1 MELTNPN
8 NEENKFK
15 CLLEYFVTHL
25 EYVVTKKDNSRGF
38 EEYIKPIID
47 EFTENTMGIKNP
59 NKVQNQIKN
68 WSKYSLGD
76 ISISV
81 KSGSGTGYMS
91 DACYLHW
98 ADSRVNIV
106 AEWEKKKKKITHLS
120 IAINEVKKNRTES
133 KRKKKLSIEE
143 LGLFKDSNNV
153 NDSFK
158 EFFEEY
164 KKYYQE
170 YKKAKENEQM
180 ENIKTLL
187 INNHNIILHGA
198 PGTGKTHLAK
208 DVAKQLIF
216 GEDEVLIDK
225 TDEELGND
233 SEKIEKRNKQETQFK
248 EQFDFV
254 QFHQSY
260 DYTDFVEGLRPKD
273 DGKGNI
279 GFERRDGIF
288 KKFCEKAIQSMNGV
302 DNFKE
307 SYEKLLNC
315 VEEKGQIE
323 IPSLS
328 DSFFAISLQENKNGF
343 VISLKNDKGEYQE
356 TSWGYINFDQCYNI
370 YKGLPG
376 IPSENQD
383 NYRKA
388 IVKYMKDNLDLKDY
402 VAGKNEPF
410 IFVIDEINRGEMSKI
425 FGELFYSI
433 DPGYRGKDGAIK
445 TQYANLQE
453 EPNEFDLA
461 LGINKNEVGEDEK
474 KHDLNKGKYG
484 HFFVPENV
492 YIIGTM
498 NDIDRSVESM
508 DFAMRRRFAFKE
520 ITAEDSQ
527 KSMFGDGTE
536 WKNGN
541 DEEIDVS
548 SCLGNIENRMDNLNN
563 AILNKEF
570 NLGQAYQIGGA
581 YFLKFANYCKIDGN
595 KRAAESQDEAFESL
609 WKNHLEGVLRE
620 YLRGMDNVE
629 GEDGKLK
636 KLEKAY
642 KLKDKYE
649 KNGTIKI
656 GAKRENQTAV
666 KSDNGDGE
674 VEQPVEKDV

>member
-47 EFTENTMGIKNP
+47 EFTENTMGKKNP
-59 NKVQNQIKN
+59 QKVQNQIKD
-68 WSKYSLGD
+68 WSKYSLGE
-76 ISISV
+76 ISMAV
-81 KSGSGTGYMS
+81 SGATRNGYMG

-98 ADSRVNIV
+98 KDSRVNVV
-106 AEWEKKKKKITHLS
+106 AEWDTEAKKITDLS
-120 IAINEVKKNRTES
+120 IAINEVKKNGTES
-133 KRKKKLSIEE
+133 IRKKTLKIEE
-143 LGLFKDSNNV
+143 LGLFNKGPV
-153 NDSFK
+153 NESFK

-164 KKYYQE
+164 KNCYQE

-198 PGTGKTHLAK
+198 PGTGKTFLAK
-208 DVAKQLIF
+208 NIAKQLIF
-216 GEDEVLIDK
+216 KECKNQLSD
-225 TDEELGND
+225 DEE
-233 SEKIEKRNKQETQFK
+233 KQFQ
-248 EQFDFV
+248 EQCDFV

-402 VAGKNEPF
+402 VVGKNEPF

-461 LGINKNEVGEDEK
+461 LGINKNEVEEDGK
-474 KHDLNKGKYG
+474 KHDSNKGKYG
-484 HFFVPENV
+484 HFFVPKNV
-492 YIIGTM
+492 YVIGTM

-508 DFAMRRRFAFKE
+508 DFAMRRRFAFEE
-520 ITAEDSQ
+520 IKAEDSQ
-527 KSMFGDGTE
+527 KMFDE
-536 WKNGN
+536 PDSWKNGSGDIVPILRDSSDLLKKDADRN
-541 DEEIDVS
+541 DEN
-548 SCLGNIENRMDNLNN
+548 NIINRMNNLNN
-563 AILNKEF
+563 AILYKDF
-570 NLGQAYQIGGA
+570 NLNSSYQIGGA
-581 YFLKFANYCKIDGN
+581 YFLKFAYYYEKDNIKG
-595 KRAAESQDEAFESL
+595 AFESL
-609 WKNHLEGVLRE
+609 WTNHIEGVLRE
-620 YLRGMDNVE
+620 YLRGMDKA
-629 GEDGKLK
+629 DDLLKKLK
-636 KLEKAY
+636 KAY
-642 KLKDKYE
+642 DLGLLYE
-649 KNGTIKI
+649 K
-656 GAKRENQTAV
+656 QDDV
-666 KSDNGDGE
+666 
-674 VEQPVEKDV
+674 VVEKEVQKNKENLE

>member
-1 MELTNPN
+1 
-8 NEENKFK
+8 
-15 CLLEYFVTHL
+15 
-25 EYVVTKKDNSRGF
+25 
-38 EEYIKPIID
+38 
-47 EFTENTMGIKNP
+47 
-59 NKVQNQIKN
+59 
-68 WSKYSLGD
+68 
-76 ISISV
+76 
-81 KSGSGTGYMS
+81 
-91 DACYLHW
+91 
-98 ADSRVNIV
+98 
-106 AEWEKKKKKITHLS
+106 
-120 IAINEVKKNRTES
+120 
-133 KRKKKLSIEE
+133 
-143 LGLFKDSNNV
+143 
-153 NDSFK
+153 
-158 EFFEEY
+158 
-164 KKYYQE
+164 
-170 YKKAKENEQM
+170 
-180 ENIKTLL
+180 
-187 INNHNIILHGA
+187 
-198 PGTGKTHLAK
+198 
-208 DVAKQLIF
+208 
-216 GEDEVLIDK
+216 
-225 TDEELGND
+225 
-233 SEKIEKRNKQETQFK
+233 
-248 EQFDFV
+248 
-254 QFHQSY
+254 
-260 DYTDFVEGLRPKD
+260 
-273 DGKGNI
+273 
-279 GFERRDGIF
+279 
-288 KKFCEKAIQSMNGV
+288 
-302 DNFKE
+302 
-307 SYEKLLNC
+307 
-315 VEEKGQIE
+315 
-323 IPSLS
+323 
-328 DSFFAISLQENKNGF
+328 
-343 VISLKNDKGEYQE
+343 
-356 TSWGYINFDQCYNI
+356 
-370 YKGLPG
+370 
-376 IPSENQD
+376 
-383 NYRKA
+383 
-388 IVKYMKDNLDLKDY
+388 MKDNLDLKDY

-642 KLKDKYE
+642 NLKDKYE